1 MVLLPISSIF
11 ASGAH
16 PDASSMQ
23 LSGGIF
29 PGIFRVVI
37 CYHRSYYH
45 SWSSA
50 GYLSTYDVYL
60 LKSVRGESQSLQGSL
75 NCVVYLLD
83 YEEQDSHN
91 HEYIR

>member
-23 LSGGIF
+23 LSRGIF
-29 PGIFRVVI
+29 PEFFRVVI
-37 CYHRSYYH
+37 CYHRSHYH
-45 SWSSA
+45 SWPSA

-60 LKSVRGESQSLQGSL
+60 LKLVRSESQTLQDSL
-75 NCVVYLLD
+75 NCVLYLMD
-83 YEEQDSHN
+83 YEEA
-91 HEYIR
+91 R